1 MKWGVLVKQA
11 LMKLRSSL
19 LGRELELRVR
29 LFNLL
34 ALAGIVVSISVG
46 VAALFTDVWVAVAG
60 CFSLCAF
67 AAGLLVYSI
76 RTGRYQQCYL
86 LTVIVIFMVGFSV
99 MFFVGGGY
107 LGGMPLF
114 FIFAVVFTAFLMEG
128 RRLAVLIVLE
138 LCIYS
143 ADILLAYFFPQ
154 LVIWHENRTDIAI
167 DFAICTIV
175 VALSLSASTLLVV
188 RQYRLQQQEL
198 ERARREA
205 EEASQAKG
213 AFLANMS
220 HEIRTPLN
228 IILGMNEIV
237 QRETHSSEVRKCAD
251 HIQAAGELLQGLV
264 GDVLDMS
271 RIESGK
277 MELVSEVYRTEDLIE
292 TLSLVGEARCK
303 KKGLSFRVDA
313 DKSLSPLLQGD
324 AKHIQQIGAN
334 FLSNAVKY
342 TQRGGVTLTVSQK
355 PGAGSE
361 NVLLCIRV
369 DDTGVGIAPEALPT
383 LFDAFTRADLSA
395 HRNIEGSGLGLAIA
409 KELTERMGGQI
420 YVESEYGT
428 GSTFW
433 VELPQSVAQAVAQTA
448 AAPQPERTF
457 IAPEGRVL
465 AVDDNAENLF
475 VIRSLLRR
483 TQVRVDTAQS
493 GREAVEA
500 VRSGRYHV
508 ILLDYMM
515 PEMDGVETLRQ
526 LRALPGFA
534 TPAVALTADAVA
546 GTERMLL
553 DAGFSAYAAKPVT
566 GERLERL
573 LLDYLPP
580 ELVTAVE
587 LEQSDAAESAQRA
600 QRLAGQLRPYGLELD
615 KALEYFGG
623 DLSQC
628 SATASLFLRYYSGE
642 RQRVEELWF
651 SGDYAALR
659 YPVHAL
665 KSKAKNMGADR
676 LCAVCAQV
684 EALCASGD
692 APEAESLLPHLCY
705 LWDRAREGL
714 RLLTDALDGPTEE
727 KPSPSREDCLR
738 ELPGLLQ
745 SLRRQ
750 PSLDRLEALLEAEPP
765 GERRVLEQVREA
777 VLGFDFEEAERRFA
791 DYAGVAEGGRTDGA
805 AE

>member
-1 MKWGVLVKQA
+1 
-11 LMKLRSSL
+11 MKLRGSL
-19 LGRELELRVR
+19 FGRELELRVR
-29 LFNLL
+29 LFHLL
-34 ALAGIVVSISVG
+34 ALAGILVSICVG
-46 VAALFTDVWVAVAG
+46 VGALFTDVWVAVAG
-60 CFSLCAF
+60 CFTLCAF
-67 AAGLLVYSI
+67 AVGLLAYSI
-76 RTGRYQQCYL
+76 RTGRYQRCYL
-86 LTVIVIFMVGFSV
+86 LTVIVIFMAGFSV

-114 FIFAVVFTAFLMEG
+114 FIFAVVFTAFLIEG
-128 RRLAVLIVLE
+128 RSLAVLIALE

-154 LVIWHENRTDIAI
+154 FVIWHASRTDIAI
-167 DFAICTIV
+167 DFVVCTIV
-175 VALSLSASTLLVV
+175 VALSLSASTVLEVS
-188 RQYRLQQQEL
+188 QYRLQQREL

-205 EEASQAKG
+205 EEASRAKG

-237 QRETHSSEVRKCAD
+237 QRETNSPEVRECAD
-251 HIQAAGELLQGLV
+251 HIQAASELLQGLV

-277 MELVSEVYRTEDLIE
+277 MELVSEVYRTGDLIA
-292 TLSLVGEARCK
+292 TLSLVGEARCQ

-313 DKSLSPLLQGD
+313 DKSLSPLLRGD
-324 AKHIQQIGAN
+324 VRHIQQIGAN
-334 FLSNAVKY
+334 FLSNAAKY

-355 PGAGSE
+355 PGAGPE
-361 NVLLCIRV
+361 EVLLCIRV
-369 DDTGVGIAPEALPT
+369 ADTGVGIAPEALPT

-409 KELTERMGGQI
+409 KELTERMGGRI
-420 YVESEYGT
+420 FVESAYGT
-428 GSTFW
+428 GSAFW
-433 VELPQSVAQAVAQTA
+433 VELPQAVAQAAAQTA
-448 AAPQPERTF
+448 PAPVAERTF
-457 IAPEGRVL
+457 TAPEGRVL

-483 TQVRVDTAQS
+483 TRVRVDTAQS

-526 LRALPGFA
+526 LRALPGFD

-587 LEQSDAAESAQRA
+587 LERTDAAETAEQA
-600 QRLAGQLRPYGLELD
+600 GRLAGQLRPYGLELD

-628 SATASLFLRYYSGE
+628 SATAALFLRHYGGE
-642 RQRVEELWF
+642 RRRVEELW
-651 SGDYAALR
+651 SGGDYAALR

-684 EALCASGD
+684 EALCEAGD

-714 RLLTDALDGPTEE
+714 RLLTDELDGTTEE
-727 KPSPSREDCLR
+727 KPPLSREDCLR

-750 PSLDRLEALLEAEPP
+750 PSLDRLEALLETEP
-765 GERRVLEQVREA
+765 GERRALEQAREA
-777 VLGFDFEEAERRFA
+777 VLGFDFEEAERLFA
-791 DYAGVAEGGRTDGA
+791 AYVDVARGGRADGT

>member
-1 MKWGVLVKQA
+1 
-11 LMKLRSSL
+11 MKLRGSL
-19 LGRELELRVR
+19 FGRELELRVR

-34 ALAGIVVSISVG
+34 ALAGIVVSICVG
-46 VAALFTDVWVAVAG
+46 VASLFTDGVAAVAG

-67 AAGLLVYSI
+67 AVGLLVHSI

-86 LTVIVIFMVGFSV
+86 LTVGIIFMLGFSV

-114 FIFAVVFTAFLMEG
+114 FIFAVVFTAFLLEG
-128 RRLAVLIVLE
+128 RRLAVLIGLE
-138 LCIYS
+138 LCVYS
-143 ADILLAYFFPQ
+143 VDILLAYFFPQ

-167 DFAICTIV
+167 DFVICTIV

-188 RQYRLQQQEL
+188 SQYRFQQQEL

-205 EEASQAKG
+205 EEASRAKG

-237 QRETHSSEVRKCAD
+237 QRETHSPEVRKCAD
-251 HIQAAGELLQGLV
+251 HIQAASQLLQGLV

-277 MELVSEVYRTEDLIE
+277 MELVSEVYRTEDLIA

-313 DKSLSPLLQGD
+313 DKSVSPLLRGD

-334 FLSNAVKY
+334 FLSNAAKY

-355 PGAGSE
+355 PGAGPE
-361 NVLLCIRV
+361 DVLLCIRV
-369 DDTGVGIAPEALPT
+369 ADTGMGIAPEALPT

-420 YVESEYGT
+420 YVESECGI
-428 GSTFW
+428 GSVFW
-433 VELPQSVAQAVAQTA
+433 VELPQVVAQSAPTLVTA
-448 AAPQPERTF
+448 RTF

-483 TQVRVDTAQS
+483 TRVRVDTAQS

-500 VRSGRYHV
+500 VMSERYHV

-515 PEMDGVETLRQ
+515 PEMDGVEALRQ
-526 LRALPGFA
+526 LRLLPGFA
-534 TPAVALTADAVA
+534 TPVVALTADAVS
-546 GTERMLL
+546 GTERILL

-566 GERLERL
+566 WERLERL

-580 ELVTAVE
+580 ELVTVVE
-587 LEQSDAAESAQRA
+587 LDRTDAAETAGRA
-600 QRLAGQLRPYGLELD
+600 ERLAGQLRPYGLELD

-623 DLSQC
+623 DLTQC
-628 SATASLFLRYYSGE
+628 SAMAALFLRYYSGE
-642 RQRVEELWF
+642 RQRVEELWPSRDF
-651 SGDYAALR
+651 AALR

-676 LCAVCAQV
+676 LYAICTQV
-684 EALCASGD
+684 EALCEAGD
-692 APEAESLLPHLCY
+692 DPEVESLLPHLCY
-705 LWDRAREGL
+705 LWERVREGL
-714 RLLTDALDGPTEE
+714 QCLTDELGGPPEE
-727 KPSPSREDCLR
+727 KPMLSREDCLR

-750 PSLDRLEALLEAEPP
+750 PSLDRLERLLEAEPP
-765 GERRVLEQVREA
+765 GARRVLEQAREA
-777 VLGFDFEEAERRFA
+777 VLGFDFEEAERLVA
-791 DYAGVAEGGRTDGA
+791 DYAYTAKGGRTDGTA
-805 AE
+805 K

>member
-1 MKWGVLVKQA
+1 
-11 LMKLRSSL
+11 MKLRGSL
-19 LGRELELRVR
+19 FGRELELRVR
-29 LFNLL
+29 LFHLL
-34 ALAGIVVSISVG
+34 ALAGILVSICVG
-46 VAALFTDVWVAVAG
+46 VGALFTDVWVAVAG
-60 CFSLCAF
+60 CFTLCAF
-67 AAGLLVYSI
+67 AVGLLVYSI
-76 RTGRYQQCYL
+76 RTGRYQRCYL
-86 LTVIVIFMVGFSV
+86 LTVIVIFMAGFSV

-114 FIFAVVFTAFLMEG
+114 FIFAVVFTAFLIEG
-128 RRLAVLIVLE
+128 RELAVLIALE

-154 LVIWHENRTDIAI
+154 FVIWHASMTDIAI
-167 DFAICTIV
+167 DFVVCTIV
-175 VALSLSASTLLVV
+175 VALSLSASTVLEVS
-188 RQYRLQQQEL
+188 QYRLQQREL

-205 EEASQAKG
+205 EEASRAKG

-237 QRETHSSEVRKCAD
+237 QRETNSPEVRECAD
-251 HIQAAGELLQGLV
+251 HIQAASELLQGLV

-277 MELVSEVYRTEDLIE
+277 MELVSEVYRTGDLIA

-313 DKSLSPLLQGD
+313 DKSLSPLLRGD
-324 AKHIQQIGAN
+324 ARHIQQIGAN
-334 FLSNAVKY
+334 FLSNAAKY
-342 TQRGGVTLTVSQK
+342 TQQGGVTLTVSQK
-355 PGAGSE
+355 PGAGPE
-361 NVLLCIRV
+361 TVLLCIRV
-369 DDTGVGIAPEALPT
+369 ADTGVGIAPEALPT

-420 YVESEYGT
+420 FVESAYGT
-428 GSTFW
+428 GSAFW
-433 VELPQSVAQAVAQTA
+433 VELPQAVAQAVAQTA
-448 AAPQPERTF
+448 PAPVAERTF
-457 IAPEGRVL
+457 TAPEGRVL

-500 VRSGRYHV
+500 VKSGHYHV

-526 LRALPGFA
+526 LRSLPGFA
-534 TPAVALTADAVA
+534 TPVVALTADAVA

-573 LLDYLPP
+573 LLDCLPP

-587 LEQSDAAESAQRA
+587 LKRTDAAETAERA
-600 QRLAGQLRPYGLELD
+600 QRLAGELRPYGLELH

-628 SATASLFLRYYSGE
+628 GATAALFLRHDSGE
-642 RQRVEELWF
+642 RRRVEELW
-651 SGDYAALR
+651 SGGDCAALR

-684 EALCASGD
+684 EALCEAGD
-692 APEAESLLPHLCY
+692 APQAESLLPHLCY

-714 RLLTDALDGPTEE
+714 RLLTDALGETTEE
-727 KPSPSREDCLR
+727 KPPLSREDCLR

-750 PSLDRLEALLEAEPP
+750 PSLDRLEALLAAEPP
-765 GERRVLEQVREA
+765 GARRALEQAREA
-777 VLGFDFEEAERRFA
+777 VLGFDFEAAERLFA
-791 DYAGVAEGGRTDGA
+791 AYVDAARGGRADGT